1 MMNLKRCAK
10 CHSEQ
15 YCNRDCQR
23 AHWKTHKKVCAAIAA
38 AAAAEGATTTSN
50 NSNETA
56 GAPPPKNL
64 DTPIPDP
71 FTRLTT
77 RTWLHD
83 RSERDTY
90 RLLIDA
96 YRLRM
101 SDQYTFEGDADVDCV
116 LGGAVASSIG
126 GFTRFLR
133 KLGREA
139 PDLLPPWWSAAK
151 EEECR
156 RAGMVR
162 KGVWESLSAAPEK
175 ADVVEH
181 YGDARMPMQL
191 RMFAE
196 AVYGSGPG
204 GQSGRGMMEMMAGME
219 RGGGGGGP
227 GGGGMRAETLDLSAL
242 LAGMGARR

>member
-1 MMNLKRCAK
+1 MGNNSNDNQPTCSSCGKPSQNLKRCAK

-15 YCNRDCQR
+15 YCNRDCQK
-23 AHWKTHKKVCAAIAA
+23 AHWKTHKKVCAAAA
-38 AAAAEGATTTSN
+38 AAAAEGATTSN
-50 NSNETA
+50 NNNNNNNNNDDDDDDDDYETDDDDDYETA
-56 GAPPPKNL
+56 GAPLPKNL

-156 RAGMVR
+156 RAGMAKR
-162 KGVWESLSAAPEK
+162 
-175 ADVVEH
+175 
-181 YGDARMPMQL
+181 Y
-191 RMFAE
+191 
-196 AVYGSGPG
+196 
-204 GQSGRGMMEMMAGME
+204 
-219 RGGGGGGP
+219 
-227 GGGGMRAETLDLSAL
+227 
-242 LAGMGARR
+242 